1 VRRVA
6 AAETSVGTPHQLMA
20 ASAAGGRRGYGGH
33 TTPPWSSNGGGGG
46 GGGVSLMALPSAWRR
61 LVAAGMQSWVSSLS
75 ATAARSYSLIDH

>member
-1 VRRVA
+1 M
-6 AAETSVGTPHQLMA
+6 P

-33 TTPPWSSNGGGGG
+33 TTPPWSSNGGGG
-46 GGGVSLMALPSAWRR
+46 VSLMALLSAWRR